1 MKKFASLLL
10 AAIMILSLA
19 ACGTH
24 EEEPTELP
32 NSPAIGE
39 QSPSPDIADV
49 TSTEPSTE
57 PTDDPSEETSTEPSE
72 EPEVS
77 TEPSAEPSTKP
88 SAAPAP
94 SAKPTVVPTPAP
106 SALPSA
112 QPGSTPA
119 PSIVPTPAPSDT
131 PSLAVEKKLCDYH
144 GVEDECWAHDGYLCS
159 VHETYDDCWEH
170 SGFYYCDEHQS
181 YDDCHNGGVHV
192 NAAARCYAHNNYDDC
207 YLHDG
212 YYCAEHKTYDNCI
225 EPVIPETASKAA
237 KFWQDTASKY
247 EDTTPALM
255 ELGESD
261 IADLYGLDM
270 SNVDDFYVAM
280 PMLSMHINEVFI
292 AHVTGDMD
300 AVKAACE
307 NRQQAL
313 LGGFLYPSHVDLV
326 ENYKL
331 VTVGDWICFVIHE
344 NAADIANDFTA
355 AFAE

>member
-24 EEEPTELP
+24 EEEPTDP
-32 NSPAIGE
+32 STSPAIGE
-39 QSPSPDIADV
+39 QSPSPDIADE

-57 PTDDPSEETSTEPSE
+57 PSAETTAEPSE
-72 EPEVS
+72 EPS
-77 TEPSAEPSTKP
+77 DEPSEEPSTTPIADPTAKP
-88 SAAPAP
+88 TAKPTATPTPAP
-94 SAKPTVVPTPAP
+94 SAKP
-106 SALPSA
+106 
-112 QPGSTPA
+112 
-119 PSIVPTPAPSDT
+119 SDT
-131 PSLAVEKKLCDYH
+131 PSIATPDPSAVPSSTPEPAVEKKMCDYH

-159 VHETYDDCWEH
+159 VHDEYDDCWEH

-181 YDDCHNGGVHV
+181 YDDCHNGGVHL
-192 NAAARCYAHNNYDDC
+192 NAQAKCYAHNNYDDC

-300 AVKAACE
+300 AVKTACE

-331 VTVGDWICFVIHE
+331 VTAGDWICFVIHE